1 MSVWR
6 GLSEI
11 WREKAV
17 GVCRGLGRGWL
28 AHVSFVMHVVVTV
41 AAMSFLCGCSLIYE
55 DLPECAD
62 EMDFMIEADWRD
74 APYGNPGGMAY
85 MFYPVDGGLP
95 WRFDFPGREAGKVS
109 LPPGRYSVLCFN
121 DDTGFTVLEN
131 GDSYSGASLECIP
144 VRDDI
149 KGGAGLYNC
158 PDSIW
163 GASVVDF
170 VLSEEGVE
178 YKSYPDSLM
187 RKSPGRV
194 LTVYPSER
202 TVSVRYILRDMV
214 NLDGVSSMRGRLG
227 SMASGLRL
235 RDFAPEMPL
244 VSFYLP
250 GRRLSEDSA
259 GGSFLAMGDMQEDGC
274 VNMLT
279 VTFTMHDG
287 SEVEKT
293 YDVTSQIHDA
303 PDPRDITILL
313 EGFILPEQQGEGTFD
328 VDVDGWTTIIIDL
341 RN

>member
-170 VLSEEGVE
+170 VLSEEGV
-178 YKSYPDSLM
+178 
-187 RKSPGRV
+187 
-194 LTVYPSER
+194 
-202 TVSVRYILRDMV
+202 
-214 NLDGVSSMRGRLG
+214 
-227 SMASGLRL
+227 
-235 RDFAPEMPL
+235 
-244 VSFYLP
+244 
-250 GRRLSEDSA
+250 
-259 GGSFLAMGDMQEDGC
+259 
-274 VNMLT
+274 
-279 VTFTMHDG
+279 
-287 SEVEKT
+287 
-293 YDVTSQIHDA
+293 
-303 PDPRDITILL
+303 
-313 EGFILPEQQGEGTFD
+313 
-328 VDVDGWTTIIIDL
+328 
-341 RN
+341 